1 MLFTIYYILYIIL
14 YILYFIYYVLY
25 FIYYISYIIYILYI
39 IYHILLYRASQE
51 IAPKP
56 AKQSKKR
63 QLEQPEAEATTQ
75 GTAGQ
80 QSVQELPEPSAK
92 RMRQCSPDEDAGVE
106 RVLCMCMSD
115 AEWTSAK
122 VGVHLLRGFDLK
134 ASKEVHVIVCRDSQ
148 YLFTGTMSFGQSI
161 EIKTASALK
170 NCSYV
175 RLDES
180 LWSKRVKSKKSV
192 HAWKISAIHRIKEPV
207 AFRLG
212 APKFRSRPWWNSKE
226 DLVRAINQPK
236 PKQCLASTA
245 AWFVG
250 LMKLE
255 DFELLRS
262 RVRALDGACLRFGTT
277 CSGIDVCSN
286 MLRKTVAFFC
296 ESFDVACLYIHPSVF
311 MYIYINVFRYI
322 YNLHI
327 YIYSYLHLTSGFV
340 HISIF
345 VN

>member
-1 MLFTIYYILYIIL
+1 MYC
-14 YILYFIYYVLY
+14 
-25 FIYYISYIIYILYI
+25 ILYI

-63 QLEQPEAEATTQ
+63 QLEQPEAQATTQ

-250 LMKLE
+250 LLKLE

-262 RVRALDGACLRFGTT
+262 RVRALDGACIRFGTT

-311 MYIYINVFRYI
+311 MYIYIYMYLGIFT
-322 YNLHI
+322 I
-327 YIYSYLHLTSGFV
+327 YIYIY
-340 HISIF
+340 IF
-345 VN
+345 IFTFNFWFCTYIYIYIF